1 MRIKTPT
8 ALKATFMKNNLLKRT
23 RSQKVLLGNSLLN
36 IGGKMSKV
44 KMVEVNRAGI
54 DRASLKG
61 LQQHVT
67 KALMIAT
74 TLFVSACGTAN
85 KDASSAVSV
94 ERDALEGFIIELS
107 SETTTLTIANPI
119 GLARVDEVIFI
130 PVATL
135 PRGISSQTPIVLLD
149 DTKVLKHEW
158 VDGTQL
164 AIQVSLA
171 PNETKTLSFVVLNNG
186 SQQQEVSDTAY
197 AELAVRFGGT
207 LDDKQRFKGGQYV
220 QMDSFTL
227 PSDHTIGNKLF
238 KYEGFGWES
247 ELVGYR
253 YYFDNRGA
261 IDVFAKQKP
270 GLALANVGLDGGD
283 YHALAPWG
291 MDVLK
296 VGGSLGLGAVAAN
309 HNDDIVKVSD
319 FIGSKATVSNG
330 SVFSGITLEAE
341 GWKVGDKR
349 YNLSAKYR
357 IAGGTR
363 LTEVTAFAQ
372 GSESSN
378 FSHWASGIVD
388 HNVDVID
395 SIETGQWCYRASYG
409 KQSLNDDNLGL
420 ALFYECKYNKLENE
434 LNIAVSM
441 NTDLAHYY
449 FLAAWEA
456 EDIRFGQQKGFVNYL
471 DEEQAKLNNPITVK

>member
-1 MRIKTPT
+1 MTINIPRAFKST
-8 ALKATFMKNNLLKRT
+8 
-23 RSQKVLLGNSLLN
+23 LLN
-36 IGGKMSKV
+36 IGGNMSEV
-44 KMVEVNRAGI
+44 KETTINNGVLSGLYRHTTKCLVV
-54 DRASLKG
+54 AS
-61 LQQHVT
+61 
-67 KALMIAT
+67 A
-74 TLFVSACGTAN
+74 LFVSACGTAN
-85 KDASSAVSV
+85 DEATPAVSA
-94 ERDALEGFIIELS
+94 ERKALEGFHIESS
-107 SETTTLTIANPI
+107 SETRMLSVVNPI
-119 GLARVDEVIFI
+119 ELARVDEVVLIS
-130 PVATL
+130 ASTL
-135 PRGISSQTPIVLLD
+135 PGGLGSQTPIVVLD
-149 DTKVLKHEW
+149 NTTVLKHEW
-158 VDGTQL
+158 INDKQL

-171 PNETKTLSFVVLNNG
+171 PNETKTLSFVVLTNG
-186 SQQQEVSDTAY
+186 SQEQQASDTAY

-319 FIGSKATVSNG
+319 FIGSKATILNG
-330 SVFSGITLEAE
+330 SVFSGVTLEAE

-349 YNLSAKYR
+349 YNLSANYR

-372 GSESSN
+372 GSDSVNLSN
-378 FSHWASGIVD
+378 WASGIVD
-388 HNVDVID
+388 HSVDVID
-395 SIETGQWCYRASYG
+395 SSETGQWCYRASYG

-441 NTDLAHYY
+441 NTNLAHYY

-456 EDIRFGQQKGFVNYL
+456 EDTRFSQQTGFVDYL
-471 DEEQAKLNNPITVK
+471 DEVQTKLNNPITLK